1 MGTLATCVI
10 VVALWIISFV
20 PLTPLELT
28 LGYLFG
34 VGPSY
39 VVVYLGKVLGCSAA
53 FVLGRTVCRDWAH
66 TQLGRH
72 ELLQAIALAVSERP
86 FRICVIVRLA
96 YIPIALK
103 NYGLAVLP
111 VRTSDYVGSL
121 IAVEFVMSL
130 VLVTVGS
137 TAKDLGAMLRGQ
149 QSRSAWQLGAMAVG
163 GVFLLTLVSYI
174 SFFAA
179 RAQTNTRA
187 VKSSVVHEARLVPT
201 STGVERFFVLL
212 SSAIAAYVSAWHR
225 CTRYGLRLGWWGC
238 DGHRR
243 QQGQRDCAVFNQ
255 LPSSQ
260 IESQANPAVLLGALL
275 LSSSG

>member
-1 MGTLATCVI
+1 MQQQSNSVSTWSHSAVVCAFAALVVFVATPHGVDVPQLLNSFSEAALMYKQASPLLTLATCVI

-174 SFFAA
+174 SFVTQRALKQIREQSKAA
-179 RAQTNTRA
+179 
-187 VKSSVVHEARLVPT
+187 
-201 STGVERFFVLL
+201 
-212 SSAIAAYVSAWHR
+212 
-225 CTRYGLRLGWWGC
+225 
-238 DGHRR
+238 
-243 QQGQRDCAVFNQ
+243 
-255 LPSSQ
+255 
-260 IESQANPAVLLGALL
+260 
-275 LSSSG
+275 